1 MRVAVVGAGLQ
12 AKRRIQPVVESPGD
26 ELAVVSSGSGETA
39 RALADGFGCEAAVG
53 WEEVVAR
60 PDVDAVIICTPPHLH
75 ADIALAAVQAGKHVL
90 CEKPLA
96 RTLEEGERMLAAAA
110 ERGVVLRCGFNHR
123 YHPAVRQVREWVD
136 AGLIG
141 ELMFIRCR
149 YGHCGRPGYEA
160 DWRSDPRL
168 VGGGHLMEHGIHAI
182 DLIRWFL
189 GEVDEVMALCETH
202 FWPIAPLE
210 DNAFVLFRSGSGQVA
225 SLHASLTQWRNL
237 FSFEVFGRDGYASI
251 EGLGGSY
258 GGERAVL
265 GHRDFTAP
273 FAEQVVE
280 FRAADRSWHDEWREF
295 AGAVAAPRGDDCGG
309 RDGLE
314 AMRLVL
320 AAYQAAQDGAPARLT
335 AGRYV

>member
-26 ELAVVSSGSGETA
+26 ELVVVSSGSGETA

-141 ELMFIRCR
+141 EVMFIRCR

-182 DLIRWFL
+182 DLIRWLSGCFGL
-189 GEVDEVMALCETH
+189 DKTMIRSSELSV
-202 FWPIAPLE
+202 
-210 DNAFVLFRSGSGQVA
+210 SGSRSELLLAICRKVGATDYLSGV
-225 SLHASLTQWRNL
+225 SGREYLDREL
-237 FSFEVFGRDGYASI
+237 FQRAGIRVRFQEFHHPIYRQCYEPFIPALSSVDLLFNHGPQAGEILAGERTPRLSEVF
-251 EGLGGSY
+251 
-258 GGERAVL
+258 
-265 GHRDFTAP
+265 T
-273 FAEQVVE
+273 
-280 FRAADRSWHDEWREF
+280 
-295 AGAVAAPRGDDCGG
+295 
-309 RDGLE
+309 
-314 AMRLVL
+314 
-320 AAYQAAQDGAPARLT
+320 
-335 AGRYV
+335 